1 MAKRD
6 RLPDEL
12 LSRAFSTRRAL
23 ELGVTPDRLR
33 SSDLVAPYPGV
44 RVAGPTPDSA
54 AKLVAAYQPRLR
66 ATDVVSHVSAA
77 HLWGMPLPQRLS
89 LPISIDISATAP
101 GRAPEA
107 RGVRGRQL
115 ALADDEVRQIGGI
128 GVTSPA
134 LTWCLLG
141 SILSIEDLIAVA
153 DYIVTP
159 TRTRTALATLAELEE
174 CTLGRAGMRG
184 VVATQR
190 ALPWVRV
197 GPLSRPETLLRV
209 VLVWA
214 GIPEPAINTRI
225 LDSEGRFLAMPDIA
239 WPDYRLASE
248 YEGDYHR
255 VERGQF
261 HHDIGR
267 IERMADE
274 GWGVVRV
281 SAPALFDETSV
292 LVARIARRLT
302 ERGWSPPRPL
312 DMRKVGRL
320 RR

>member
-1 MAKRD
+1 
-6 RLPDEL
+6 
-12 LSRAFSTRRAL
+12 
-23 ELGVTPDRLR
+23 
-33 SSDLVAPYPGV
+33 
-44 RVAGPTPDSA
+44 
-54 AKLVAAYQPRLR
+54 
-66 ATDVVSHVSAA
+66 
-77 HLWGMPLPQRLS
+77 MPLPHLLS
-89 LPISIDISATAP
+89 LPITIDISAMAP

-115 ALADDEVRQIGGI
+115 TLAADDVREIGGVR
-128 GVTSPA
+128 VTSPS

-141 SILSIEDLIAVA
+141 GILSIEDLVAVA
-153 DYIVTP
+153 DYVITP
-159 TRTRTALATLAELEE
+159 TRTRAALATLAELEE
-174 CTLGRAGMRG
+174 CTLHRAGMRG
-184 VVATQR
+184 VAAAQR
-190 ALPWVRV
+190 ALPWVRS

-214 GIPEPAINTRI
+214 GIPEPVINTRI

-281 SAPALFDETSV
+281 SAPALFDETPA
-292 LVARIARRLT
+292 LVARVARRLA
-302 ERGWSPPRPL
+302 ERGWVAPGRL